1 MHWPMEAASV
11 EKLEKLPLDSILVRS
26 IIRLIHFLNLL
37 KITSLKITSIY
48 TDDVHKLNLMISL

>member
-11 EKLEKLPLDSILVRS
+11 EKLENLSLDSILVRS

>member
-11 EKLEKLPLDSILVRS
+11 EKLEKLSLDSILVRS